1 MEIAQKNILNLKEAV
16 SHKFGKDINSSND
29 CDELAAEI
37 NVKGQIL
44 NAQTLRRFFGL
55 IKSASG
61 FSQFTLDTLAQ
72 FCGFSDNAGFNENY
86 AEDEIEQ
93 LLSDLSTEHQGKD
106 YWEISNTLCEK
117 ISTSPALLANIPY
130 KIIKYPMARTFFL
143 EHHPMRDL
151 AGTVYTQCFQEFLK
165 YDHRNEAKLFAYGFL
180 YMGAFLTE
188 NTPFMDIYAQKMRET
203 DLSPE
208 VYVLPAARKFGV
220 SLLHSHL
227 MKEEQV
233 FAKVYAEML
242 VARKTYRE
250 TSQKSVC
257 SFEYAVLEH
266 LIFTDKTLEM
276 RFLIENNTSQLF
288 SDRSAVPQDRKENH
302 EECWNIMCAV
312 AYLKM
317 KDYSACE
324 KHLSQVNLEKLSL
337 GWKKYYSILYYF
349 VQYEFADMQEKTE
362 IKNILTQLV
371 EETHFNYYTKQLEKL
386 GN

>member
-1 MEIAQKNILNLKEAV
+1 
-16 SHKFGKDINSSND
+16 
-29 CDELAAEI
+29 
-37 NVKGQIL
+37 
-44 NAQTLRRFFGL
+44 
-55 IKSASG
+55 
-61 FSQFTLDTLAQ
+61 
-72 FCGFSDNAGFNENY
+72 
-86 AEDEIEQ
+86 
-93 LLSDLSTEHQGKD
+93 
-106 YWEISNTLCEK
+106 
-117 ISTSPALLANIPY
+117 
-130 KIIKYPMARTFFL
+130 
-143 EHHPMRDL
+143 
-151 AGTVYTQCFQEFLK
+151 
-165 YDHRNEAKLFAYGFL
+165 
-180 YMGAFLTE
+180 MGAFLTE
-188 NTPFMDIYAQKMRET
+188 NTAFMDIYAQKMRET
-203 DLSPE
+203 ELSPE

-220 SLLHSHL
+220 SLLHSHV

-233 FAKVYAEML
+233 FSKVYAEML

-250 TSQKSVC
+250 TSQRSVC

-266 LIFTDKTLEM
+266 LIFTDKTVEM

-324 KHLSQVNLEKLSL
+324 KHLSQVDLGKLSL

-349 VQYEFADMQEKTE
+349 VKYEFADMQEKYD
-362 IKNILTQLV
+362 IKNILAQLV